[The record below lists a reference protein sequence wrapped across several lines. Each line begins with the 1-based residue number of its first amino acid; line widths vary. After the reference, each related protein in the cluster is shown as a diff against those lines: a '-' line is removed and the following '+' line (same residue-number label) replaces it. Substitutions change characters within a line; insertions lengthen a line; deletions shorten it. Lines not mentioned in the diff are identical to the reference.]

1 MWDNLLLLYKLYRFM
16 DITLKAVPDDV
27 RKVII
32 REQALEKESR
42 GVNQFS
48 MSTTIFKIIREWN
61 NKCKATK

>member
-1 MWDNLLLLYKLYRFM
+1 M